1 MTDFLN
7 NLWVA
12 VSTPNPALVKVLSIP
27 LAFIESSLT
36 LYLITSIFSFKAEKK
51 EKILYIV
58 SAALISLISMFFL
71 KSPINFVVL
80 QLM

>member
-27 LAFIESSLT
+27 LAFI
-36 LYLITSIFSFKAEKK
+36 
-51 EKILYIV
+51 
-58 SAALISLISMFFL
+58 
-71 KSPINFVVL
+71 
-80 QLM
+80 